1 MSDTPNPAPAPEGG
15 KTPKHHGL
23 LDKHQLAEISK
34 TSLIYGVAIGD
45 PAILAKIQDEQV
57 ITTAFLTTLGN
68 DLKYIAQYT
77 GGAVQATVVGQ
88 LKTTDEATAK
98 ATLLGK
104 IHYIQSKAKL
114 KYAANRGVLPEYGI
128 GTNIDVSR
136 PILETAAANILT
148 KLKTDTLPKITAQH
162 STDLQAALDAYKKTK
177 VDQLGDKGDAITLRV
192 KLAQL
197 VESLA
202 TRRRQI
208 QHAADGEFPHTDPGS
223 AGPRSKLDLPPDRPL
238 NP

>member
-1 MSDTPNPAPAPEGG
+1 MSDTPTPTPAPEGG

-23 LDKHQLAEISK
+23 LDKHQLAEISR
-34 TSLIYGVAIGD
+34 TSLIHGVVVSD
-45 PAILAKIQDEQV
+45 PAILAKIQDDQV
-57 ITTAFLTTLGN
+57 ITPAFLTTLGN

-77 GGAVQATVVGQ
+77 GGTVQAIVEGK
-88 LKTTDEATAK
+88 LKTGDEETAK
-98 ATLLGK
+98 AALLGK
-104 IHYIQSKAKL
+104 IHYVHSKAKL

-128 GTNIDVSR
+128 GTNIDISR

-148 KLKTDTLPKITAQH
+148 KLKTDTLPKITPQH
-162 STDLQAALDAYKKTK
+162 VTDLQAALDAYRKTK
-177 VDQLGDKGDAITLRV
+177 VDQTGGKGDAITLRV
-192 KLAQL
+192 KLAEL
-197 VESLA
+197 VDSLA
-202 TRRRQI
+202 LRRRQI